1 LLSGDWRLKTEDWP
15 LSFTSTAVLS
25 PTGRW
30 IAFIVL
36 LAGGFMPPVDFF
48 IVNVSLPSI
57 QTSLDA
63 SPAELQLVI
72 SLYGA
77 AYAVFL
83 ITGGRLG
90 DLYGRRRMFL
100 LGMAGF
106 TVANLLCGLAPS
118 PAALVAS
125 RTLQGVAAAILV
137 PQVLGPVRT
146 LFPTERELAR
156 ALSSY
161 GIMMGLAAASG
172 QFLGGALVQW
182 SPFGL
187 GWRAV
192 FLLKV
197 PVALAVLV
205 AAWIVV
211 PETSTSQRVRIDA
224 VGAALLSIA
233 LACLVLPL
241 SEGRQQGWPLWTLAM
256 LAAVLPLGAAFL
268 WLEARLAARDLMPLL
283 DLRLL
288 SIRSFRRGVLVGTLF
303 FFTTAFYV
311 TFSLYQQEGRGTDP
325 LHTGLAILPYG
336 IGLFFGPLAST
347 PLVSRLRHGLLPI
360 GMAIQVIGYGATG
373 AAIWLGWD
381 GWPAYLAVLVAGFG
395 QGIALPRLYNAALG
409 DVPPAQVGVA
419 SAVINS
425 ALQIGGA
432 VSVAGIGSLFF
443 GMLGAGGGR
452 AAYAHAFGMAQAATT
467 LALFA
472 SMLLSLSLRT
482 RRPALAE
489 SARP

>member
-1 LLSGDWRLKTEDWP
+1 MSV
-15 LSFTSTAVLS
+15 TSAAAIS
-25 PTGRW
+25 PAGRW
-30 IAFIVL
+30 IAFTLL

-57 QTSLDA
+57 QTTLGA
-63 SPAELQLVI
+63 SPAELQLVV
-72 SLYGA
+72 SGYAA
-77 AYAVFL
+77 AYAVLL

-90 DLYGRRRMFL
+90 DLYGRRRLFL
-100 LGMAGF
+100 IGMAGF
-106 TVANLLCGLAPS
+106 TIANLLCGLAPS

-146 LFPTERELAR
+146 LFPTERDLAR

-161 GIMMGLAAASG
+161 GVMMGLAASSG

-182 SPFGL
+182 NPLGL

-197 PVALAVLV
+197 PVALAVLF
-205 AAWIVV
+205 AAWFVV

-224 VGAALLSIA
+224 AGAALLSLT

-241 SEGRQQGWPLWTLAM
+241 SEGREQGWPAWTFVM
-256 LAAVLPLGAAFL
+256 LGAVLPLAALFL
-268 WLEARLAARDLMPLL
+268 RLEARLAARHLMPLL

-303 FFTTAFYV
+303 FFTTAFYI
-311 TFSLYQQEGRGTDP
+311 TFSLYQQQGRGTDP

-347 PLVSRLRHGLLPI
+347 PLVPRLRHALLPI
-360 GMAIQVIGYGATG
+360 GLAIQVAGYGATG

-381 GWPAYLAVLVAGFG
+381 GWPVYLAVLAAGFG

-409 DVPPAQVGVA
+409 DVPAPQVGVA

-443 GMLGAGGGR
+443 AMLRGGSSH
-452 AAYAHAFGMAQAATT
+452 AAYAHAFGIAQAATT

-472 SMLLSLSLRT
+472 SMLLSISLHTPRS
-482 RRPALAE
+482 ALAE
-489 SARP
+489 TARP